1 MTCRRMIFVEDL
13 PLIGCIAFGLIDRGT
28 NIIQVRPSSM
38 CPLSCIFCSTDAG
51 PNSRH
56 RLTEYIVDLDL
67 LIEWFDY
74 VVEFKGRRK
83 IEAHIDTVGDP
94 LTYPQLVELV
104 QRLSEIKGVEVI
116 SLQTHGVLLSEKIV
130 DELAEAGLSRVNL
143 SIDALD
149 PILARKLAGTNSY
162 NVHRIMEIAE
172 YIASKPN
179 LDLLIA
185 PVWVPGINDE
195 EIPKIIEYALKIGAG
210 KKWPA
215 LGIQKYEVHKRGRK
229 PKGVKSMSWS
239 KFYKKLAELEKK
251 YKTKLIL
258 KPEDFGIHKRPMVP
272 ILYRKGEKVLVEIV
286 EKGWLKGELLAVDKR
301 KQRVITV
308 VEAQVPIGTKMYVKV
323 IANKHNLYIAKP
335 L

>member
-1 MTCRRMIFVEDL
+1 MIFVEDL